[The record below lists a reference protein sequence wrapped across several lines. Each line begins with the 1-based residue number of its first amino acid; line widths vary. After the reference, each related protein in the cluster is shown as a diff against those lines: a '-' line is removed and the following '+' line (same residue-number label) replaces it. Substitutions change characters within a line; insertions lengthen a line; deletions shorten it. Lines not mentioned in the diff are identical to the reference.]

1 MGLWSKGI
9 YDRRYKPFQV
19 KGAGLATAI
28 AGQLIK
34 AEENELLWNVIR
46 LSWILVPFFVQSPRS
61 LMTSFVLFLQPE
73 AGLRRSGILVWS
85 LLFPLFVSSQTM
97 QEKKTQTAQGLFSLA
112 ASTNL
117 NEQLLVVIRCWYK

>member
-1 MGLWSKGI
+1 
-9 YDRRYKPFQV
+9 
-19 KGAGLATAI
+19 
-28 AGQLIK
+28 
-34 AEENELLWNVIR
+34 
-46 LSWILVPFFVQSPRS
+46 
-61 LMTSFVLFLQPE
+61 MTSFVLFLQPE

-97 QEKKTQTAQGLFSLA
+97 QERKTQTAQGLFSLA